1 MYTTTHTQ
9 SRSVFNFIFKKILA
23 IVITLTSLLLAS
35 CSNTPTGATGTVGNI
50 TIKDAW
56 VRAALVAGSDG
67 FISSGYMTIKNKGNT
82 PDALMSVS
90 SADAATVEIHESK
103 SMDGMMSMAP
113 LPDGLEIP
121 ANGSMTLTP
130 GSYHL
135 TIMQPK
141 KESFTPGKTVKFL
154 FKFKSGSELALDVPV
169 RENK

>member
-1 MYTTTHTQ
+1 M
-9 SRSVFNFIFKKILA
+9 
-23 IVITLTSLLLAS
+23 
-35 CSNTPTGATGTVGNI
+35 
-50 TIKDAW
+50 
-56 VRAALVAGSDG
+56 RAALVAGSDG
-67 FISSGYMTIKNKGNT
+67 FISSGYMTIENKGNT

-90 SADAATVEIHESK
+90 SADAAAVEIHESK

-113 LPDGLEIP
+113 RPDGLEIP

-135 TIMQPK
+135 MIMQAK

-154 FKFKSGSELALDVPV
+154 FKFKSGSELALNVPV